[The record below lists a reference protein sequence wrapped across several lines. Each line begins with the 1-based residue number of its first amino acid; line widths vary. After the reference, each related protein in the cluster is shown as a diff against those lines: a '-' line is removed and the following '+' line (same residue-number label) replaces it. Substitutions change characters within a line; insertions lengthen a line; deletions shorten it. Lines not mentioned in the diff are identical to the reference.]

1 MELGCAASAL
11 EVRCP
16 HSAHRA
22 DAAGY
27 MDRPS
32 RREVPGWLRSPPKAS
47 SPTTIIVECKA
58 FRSDLLR
65 DSEAAPELRRTRDA
79 LERQLRELDQ
89 ECVMTGEPSL
99 RRDAGYL
106 FPELAPW
113 ELGASASPC
122 RKILMRSLR
131 RVDEQ
136 LHGGTK
142 FFMLAK
148 YHVGTHLVIAAEPGI
163 VEASELPSAWGL
175 IVRRRD
181 GAGFDVMRPPPT
193 LSPSQVA
200 ITRTLREIA
209 AALSSG
215 ARGNAGKADDTGTI
229 TTA

>member
-1 MELGCAASAL
+1 M
-11 EVRCP
+11 
-16 HSAHRA
+16 
-22 DAAGY
+22 
-27 MDRPS
+27 
-32 RREVPGWLRSPPKAS
+32 PGWLRTPPRAA

-65 DSEAAPELRRTRDA
+65 DTEAVPELRRTRDA
-79 LERQLRELDQ
+79 LERQLRELDS

-122 RKILMRSLR
+122 RKILMRALR

-142 FFMLAK
+142 FFMLAR
-148 YHVGTHLVIAAEPGI
+148 YHVATHLVIAAAPGI
-163 VEASELPSAWGL
+163 VEASELPTAWGL
-175 IVRRRD
+175 IVQRRD
-181 GAGFDVMRPPPT
+181 GAGFDVMKAPPT
-193 LSPSQVA
+193 LAPSPVA
-200 ITRTLREIA
+200 TTRTLREIA
-209 AALSSG
+209 AALSTG
-215 ARGNAGKADDTGTI
+215 ARGNASAITDTSTI